1 MTGFEIVNPE
11 ELGRPSGFS
20 HGILAPPGGRIL
32 FVAGQTAPDTGGED
46 AKPAKDADGPGQ
58 AGAEHSVDRLVAQFA
73 AALER
78 ALAVVRAAGGT
89 PEHVARLTVYV
100 TDMNAYR
107 AARARLGDAWRA
119 SMGRHY
125 PAIALVEVRSLVDP
139 GAVVEIEATAVLPIG
154 EPG

>member
-1 MTGFEIVNPE
+1 MTRFEIVNPG

-20 HGILAPPGGRIL
+20 HGIVAPVGGRIL
-32 FVAGQTAPDTGGED
+32 FVAGQTAPAAGD
-46 AKPAKDADGPGQ
+46 AEAAGKTDAEG
-58 AGAEHSVDRLVAQFA
+58 RLVAQFA

-78 ALAVVRAAGGT
+78 ALAVVRAAGGR

-119 SMGRHY
+119 AMGRHY
-125 PAIALVEVRSLVDP
+125 PAVALVEVRSLVDP
-139 GAVVEIEATAVLPIG
+139 RAVVEIEATAVLP
-154 EPG
+154 EEKPR